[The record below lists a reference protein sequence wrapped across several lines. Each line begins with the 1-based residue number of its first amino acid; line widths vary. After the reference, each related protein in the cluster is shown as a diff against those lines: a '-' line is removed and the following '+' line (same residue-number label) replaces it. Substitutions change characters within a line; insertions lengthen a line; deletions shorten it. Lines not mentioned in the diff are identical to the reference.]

1 MEKHHEFHPIATIWL
16 WLCLV
21 FWAFVFVYNVY
32 LLLTG
37 FIRGDYV
44 GIGLR
49 FIFGICLT
57 AMLFTCIGFINILF
71 KKRKKGFWEA
81 LFYPMGAGFL
91 SVGIMMV
98 FGSFS
103 FDAVRIWLVPTILVP
118 GVIMFITYLVLQIR
132 HDGIRG
138 WDLLD

>member
-49 FIFGICLT
+49 FIFGICLI
-57 AMLFTCIGFINILF
+57 AMLFTCIGFINMLF
-71 KKRKKGFWEA
+71 NKRKKGFWDA

-98 FGSFS
+98 FDHASFVEYS
-103 FDAVRIWLVPTILVP
+103 IFLVPTVLAP
-118 GVIMFITYLVLQIR
+118 GVVMLITYAVLQFR
-132 HDGIRG
+132 RDGVRG
-138 WDLLD
+138 WDILH